1 MTMSIRTFDKLL
13 EAAKAKGPKK
23 VAIAAAHQNEV
34 MLAGLDAEMAG
45 LAEVI
50 LVGDKGTIERIAA
63 EEGFDISRM
72 EVIHQPQPQEAAL
85 QVMKLVSDG
94 KAEIAMKGKVETSDF
109 LRAALNKELGLRTG
123 RLFTHVAVFEIP
135 GFDRLILISDAGV
148 VVAPDLEQ
156 KVQIVQNAILVA
168 HALGVTLPRVAVL
181 AATEVVNP
189 KIPTTLDAANL
200 SKMADRG
207 QIRGGLVDGPLAL
220 DNAISP
226 ESARIKGIKSEV
238 AGYADVLI
246 APDIEAGNVLAK
258 AITYFAQGKMAGVV
272 VGARCPLIVS
282 SRSDTREA
290 KLVGLALG
298 VMLAQGNGYRSG
310 QLNPGV

>member
-1 MTMSIRTFDKLL
+1 MRTFAELL
-13 EAAKAKGPKK
+13 EAAKDKGPKT
-23 VAIAAAHQNEV
+23 VAVAAGHQAEV
-34 MLAGLDAEMAG
+34 MLASLDAEVAG

-50 LVGDKGTIERIAA
+50 LVGDEAKIREIATT
-63 EEGFDISRM
+63 EGFDISRM
-72 EVIHQPQPQEAAL
+72 EVMHVPQPRDAAWK
-85 QVMKLVSDG
+85 VMKLVSEG
-94 KAEIAMKGKVETSDF
+94 KADIAMKGKVETSDF
-109 LRAALNKELGLRTG
+109 LRAALSRELGLRTG
-123 RLFTHVAVFEIP
+123 RLFSHVAAFEIP
-135 GFDRLILISDAGV
+135 EFDRLIFISDAGV

-156 KVQIVQNAILVA
+156 KVEIVQNAIYVA
-168 HALGVTLPRVAVL
+168 HGLDIRLPRVAVL

-207 QIRGGLVDGPLAL
+207 QIKGGLVDGPLAL

-238 AGYADVLI
+238 AGYADILI

-272 VGARCPLIVS
+272 VGARCPLILP

-290 KLVGLALG
+290 KLVSLALG
-298 VMLAQGNGYRSG
+298 VMLA
-310 QLNPGV
+310 P

>member
-1 MTMSIRTFDKLL
+1 MPIRTFAGLL
-13 EAAKAKGPKK
+13 DAARSKGPKT
-23 VAIAAAHQNEV
+23 VAVAAGHQSEV
-34 MLAGLDAEMAG
+34 MLAGLDAEVAG

-50 LVGDKGTIERIAA
+50 LVGDSAIISKIAA
-63 EEGFDISRM
+63 DEGFDISRM
-72 EVIHQPQPQEAAL
+72 EVIHEPRSREAAW

-94 KAEIAMKGKVETSDF
+94 RADIAMKGKVETSDF
-109 LRAALNKELGLRTG
+109 LRAALSKELALRTG

-135 GFDRLILISDAGV
+135 DFDRLIFISDAGV

-156 KVQIVQNAILVA
+156 KVQIVQNAINVA
-168 HALGVTLPRVAVL
+168 HALEIALPRVAVL
-181 AATEVVNP
+181 AATEAVNP

-207 QIRGGLVDGPLAL
+207 QIQGGLVDGPLAL

-238 AGYADVLI
+238 AGYADILI
-246 APDIEAGNVLAK
+246 TPDIEAGNVLAK

-272 VGARCPLIVS
+272 VGARCPLILP

-290 KLVGLALG
+290 KLVSLALG
-298 VMLAQGNGYRSG
+298 VMLAS
-310 QLNPGV
+310 

>member
-1 MTMSIRTFDKLL
+1 MPIRTFAELL
-13 EAAKAKGPKK
+13 ETAKDKGPKTIA
-23 VAIAAAHQNEV
+23 VAAGHQSEV
-34 MLAGLDAEMAG
+34 MLASLDAEVAG

-50 LVGDKGTIERIAA
+50 LVGDEAEIREIADAER
-63 EEGFDISRM
+63 FDISRM
-72 EVIHQPQPQEAAL
+72 EVVHAPQPRQAASH
-85 QVMKLVSDG
+85 VMKLVSAG
-94 KAEIAMKGKVETSDF
+94 KADIAMKGKVETSDF
-109 LRAALNKELGLRTG
+109 LRAALSKELALRTG
-123 RLFTHVAVFEIP
+123 RLFTHVAAFEIP
-135 GFDRLILISDAGV
+135 EFDRLIFISDAGV

-156 KVQIVQNAILVA
+156 KVEIVQNAIHVA
-168 HALGVTLPRVAVL
+168 HALGIRLPRVAVL

-238 AGYADVLI
+238 AGYADILI

-272 VGARCPLIVS
+272 VGARCPLILP

-290 KLVGLALG
+290 KLVSLALG
-298 VMLAQGNGYRSG
+298 VMLA
-310 QLNPGV
+310 P

>member
-1 MTMSIRTFDKLL
+1 MPIRTFAELL
-13 EAAKAKGPKK
+13 QSAQAKGPKT
-23 VAIAAAHQNEV
+23 VAVAAADQSEV
-34 MLAGLDAEMAG
+34 MLAGLDAEVAG

-50 LVGDKGTIERIAA
+50 LVGDRAQISQIASD
-63 EEGFDISRM
+63 EQFDISRM
-72 EVIHQPQPQEAAL
+72 EVVHNPQPHEAAL
-85 QVMKLVSDG
+85 KVMQLVSEG
-94 KAEIAMKGKVETSDF
+94 KADIAMKGKVETSDF
-109 LRAALNKELGLRTG
+109 LRAALTRELGLRTG
-123 RLFTHVAVFEIP
+123 RLFTHVAAFEIP
-135 GFDRLILISDAGV
+135 GFDRLIFISDAGV

-156 KVQIVQNAILVA
+156 KVQIVQNAIHVA
-168 HALGVTLPRVAVL
+168 HALDVNQPRVAVL

-207 QIRGGLVDGPLAL
+207 QIQGGLVDGPLAL

-238 AGYADVLI
+238 AGYADILI
-246 APDIEAGNVLAK
+246 TPDIEAGNVLAK

-272 VGARCPLIVS
+272 VGARCPLILP

-290 KLVGLALG
+290 KLVSLALG
-298 VMLAQGNGYRSG
+298 VMLAS
-310 QLNPGV
+310 

>member
-1 MTMSIRTFDKLL
+1 MPIRTFAGLL
-13 EAAKAKGPKK
+13 EAAKAKGPKT
-23 VAIAAAHQNEV
+23 VAVAAGHQAEV

-50 LVGDKGTIERIAA
+50 LVGDADQIHAIAR
-63 EEGFDISRM
+63 ENSFDISRM
-72 EVIHQPQPQEAAL
+72 EVVHAPQPREAAY
-85 QVMKLVSDG
+85 QVMKLVSEG
-94 KAEIAMKGKVETSDF
+94 KADVAMKGKVETSDF
-109 LRAALNKELGLRTG
+109 LRAALSKELGLRTG

-135 GFDRLILISDAGV
+135 EFDRLIFISDAGV

-156 KVQIVQNAILVA
+156 KVEIVQNAILVA
-168 HALGVTLPRVAVL
+168 HGLQIQLPRVAVL

-189 KIPTTLDAANL
+189 RIPTTLDAANL

-238 AGYADVLI
+238 AGYADILI

-272 VGARCPLIVS
+272 VGARCPLILP

-290 KLVGLALG
+290 KLVSLALG
-298 VMLAQGNGYRSG
+298 MMLAS
-310 QLNPGV
+310 

>member
-1 MTMSIRTFDKLL
+1 MPIRTFAELL
-13 EAAKAKGPKK
+13 VAAKAKGPKT
-23 VAIAAAHQNEV
+23 VAVAAGQQAEV
-34 MLAGLDAEMAG
+34 MLASLDAEVAG

-50 LVGDKGTIERIAA
+50 LVGDSDRIRQIAQ
-63 EEGFDISRM
+63 EENFDISRM
-72 EVIHQPQPQEAAL
+72 EVIDEPHPREAAW
-85 QVMKLVSDG
+85 QVMKLVSEGQAD
-94 KAEIAMKGKVETSDF
+94 IAMKGRVETSDF
-109 LRAALNKELGLRTG
+109 LRAALSKELGLRTA
-123 RLFTHVAVFEIP
+123 RLFTHVAAFEIP
-135 GFDRLILISDAGV
+135 EFDRLIFISDAGV

-156 KVQIVQNAILVA
+156 KVQIVQNAIYVA
-168 HALGVTLPRVAVL
+168 RAMEISLPRVAVL

-207 QIRGGLVDGPLAL
+207 QIEGGLVDGPLAL

-238 AGYADVLI
+238 AGYADILI

-272 VGARCPLIVS
+272 VGARCPLILP

-290 KLVGLALG
+290 KLVSLALG
-298 VMLAQGNGYRSG
+298 VVLAS
-310 QLNPGV
+310 

>member
-1 MTMSIRTFDKLL
+1 MAVRTFADLL
-13 EAAKAKGPKK
+13 EAAKGKGPKT
-23 VAIAAAHQNEV
+23 VAVAAAHQSEV
-34 MLAGLDAEMAG
+34 LLASLDAEVEG
-45 LAEVI
+45 LAEII
-50 LVGDKGTIERIAA
+50 LVGDGDQIKQIAA
-63 EEGFDISRM
+63 DEGFDISRM
-72 EVIHQPQPQEAAL
+72 ELIHTQNAHEAAY

-94 KAEIAMKGKVETSDF
+94 QADIAMKGKVETSDF
-109 LRAALNKELGLRTG
+109 LRAALSRELGLRTG

-135 GFDRLILISDAGV
+135 EFDRLIFISDAGV
-148 VVAPDLEQ
+148 IVAPDLEQ
-156 KVQIVQNAILVA
+156 KVQIVQNAINVA
-168 HALGVTLPRVAVL
+168 RALEIGLPRVAVL
-181 AATEVVNP
+181 AATETVNP

-207 QIRGGLVDGPLAL
+207 QIQGGLVDGPLAL

-272 VGARCPLIVS
+272 VGARCPLILP

-290 KLVGLALG
+290 KLISLALG
-298 VMLAQGNGYRSG
+298 VMLA
-310 QLNPGV
+310 P

>member
-1 MTMSIRTFDKLL
+1 MPIRTFGELL
-13 EAAKAKGPKK
+13 ESAKGQGPKT
-23 VAIAAAHQNEV
+23 VAVAAGQQSEV
-34 MLAGLDAEMAG
+34 MLASLDAEVAG

-50 LVGDKGTIERIAA
+50 LVGDA
-63 EEGFDISRM
+63 EEIRQIADEEDFDISRM
-72 EVIHQPQPQEAAL
+72 EVVDQPLPREAAWH
-85 QVMKLVSDG
+85 VMKLVSDG
-94 KAEIAMKGKVETSDF
+94 KADIAMKGKVETSDF
-109 LRAALNKELGLRTG
+109 LRAALSKELGLRTG
-123 RLFTHVAVFEIP
+123 RLFTHVAAFEIP
-135 GFDRLILISDAGV
+135 EFDRLIFISDAGV
-148 VVAPDLEQ
+148 TVAPDLEQ
-156 KVQIVQNAILVA
+156 KVQIVQNAIYVA
-168 HALGVTLPRVAVL
+168 HAMDIRLPRVAVL

-220 DNAISP
+220 DNAISR

-238 AGYADVLI
+238 AGYADILI

-272 VGARCPLIVS
+272 VGARCPLILP

-290 KLVGLALG
+290 KLVSLALG
-298 VMLAQGNGYRSG
+298 VMLA
-310 QLNPGV
+310 P

>member
-1 MTMSIRTFDKLL
+1 MPIRTFVELL
-13 EAAKAKGPKK
+13 EAARAKGPKT
-23 VAIAAAHQNEV
+23 VAVAAGHQAEV
-34 MLAGLDAEMAG
+34 MLASLDAEVAG

-50 LVGDKGTIERIAA
+50 LVGDGDQIQQIATA
-63 EEGFDISRM
+63 QSFDISRM
-72 EVIHQPQPQEAAL
+72 EVLHYPQPWEAARK
-85 QVMKLVSDG
+85 VMKLVSEGQAD
-94 KAEIAMKGKVETSDF
+94 IAMKGRLETSDF
-109 LRAALNKELGLRTG
+109 LRAALSKELGLRTG

-135 GFDRLILISDAGV
+135 DFDRLIFISDAGV

-156 KVQIVQNAILVA
+156 KVQIVQNAIHVA
-168 HALGVTLPRVAVL
+168 HGLGIDLPRVAVL

-238 AGYADVLI
+238 AGYADILI

-272 VGARCPLIVS
+272 VGARCPLILP

-290 KLVGLALG
+290 KLVSLALG
-298 VMLAQGNGYRSG
+298 VMLA
-310 QLNPGV
+310 P